1 MDASII
7 YNLISTGQLDEIFSK
22 LYIDPSTFG
31 YQRTRY
37 ADAIEKFEKLFGTCD
52 ISIFSAP
59 GRTEIGGNHTD
70 HQHGQVLAAAINND
84 AIAVASK
91 CEGAVHLFSKGYG
104 QIDVDMSSLVPVEE
118 EPAAVTTFGVFHSS
132 FQPGPDFPPQKYG
145 TLPTS
150 ASPVVRSCF
159 LA

>member
-118 EPAAVTTFGVFHSS
+118 EKGTTKALIRGV
-132 FQPGPDFPPQKYG
+132 
-145 TLPTS
+145 
-150 ASPVVRSCF
+150 
-159 LA
+159 LAGMKSKGYAIGGFWAM